1 MFDLKSEL
9 CQKINQLFGQN
20 GIDGRFESLSDFI
33 IITENGEKLPTF
45 KLLLAMQSKFF
56 EALFRQEPDKKTIQL
71 NYDHHCLQKL
81 CHCPFMTD
89 IESHE
94 MSELLKMLEI
104 SDFLQMDTV
113 SKLLQV
119 KIHQKINIHNVVK
132 VAKFVDCFASFAN
145 LKDKMEQF
153 IRQNV
158 LHLDLKELPRST
170 LKTILIP
177 KAGWCPH
184 IKDEHGRHLDIV
196 RSDLKVCLSLLKLDD
211 FKNHLSIKD
220 ISENTLKRLIHAGQR
235 SWQFQISNAEMIL
248 LVNFLK
254 IGALVEIENE
264 FEDEPKEIKTITKT
278 LRLIGQIAGQNVQT
292 ERFDIVGMV
301 RRIKV
306 TLSGGILIG
315 FQIELFDNS
324 LHSICMENNHNYET
338 REFIVPEGQ
347 HFKDVFINS
356 SSYTLHHVYY
366 KDLVLVTNEGLK
378 FETSNNIDES
388 YQIDCAAESK
398 SSHHSLSRISGS
410 TVIFGQIKQLQT
422 LSFHFDTIDTND
434 ICTASGGIACE
445 KKKVGLHQGFQ
456 EEYIESTIHDVS
468 NFVPLVGPYL

>member
-20 GIDGRFESLSDFI
+20 GIDGRFESLSDFTI
-33 IITENGEKLPTF
+33 IAENGEKLSTF

-113 SKLLQV
+113 SNLLQV
-119 KIHQKINIHNVVK
+119 KIHQKLSIHNVVE

-158 LHLDLKELPRST
+158 LHLDLKEIPRST
-170 LKTILIP
+170 LNTILIP
-177 KAGWCPH
+177 KASWCPH
-184 IKDEHGRHLDIV
+184 VKDEHGRHLDIV

-220 ISENTLKRLIHAGQR
+220 ISENTLQRLIHAGQR

-248 LVNFLK
+248 LINFLK
-254 IGALVEIENE
+254 IGPLVETEHE
-264 FEDEPKEIKTITKT
+264 FDEEEPKEIKTINKS
-278 LRLIGQIAGQNVQT
+278 LRLIGQIVGQTSQT
-292 ERFDIVGMV
+292 ERFNIVGMV
-301 RRIKV
+301 RKIKAQ
-306 TLSGGILIG
+306 TFSGGILKG
-315 FQIELFDNS
+315 FQIELFDGS
-324 LHSICMENNHNYET
+324 LHSICMEEYNPKKYKT
-338 REFIVPEGQ
+338 REFTVPEGQ
-347 HFKDVFINS
+347 HIKDVFVS
-356 SSYTLHHVYY
+356 RSSYTLRDVFF
-366 KDLVLVTNEGLK
+366 KDLVLVTNKGLK
-378 FETSNNIDES
+378 FETSNDIDES
-388 YQIDCAAESK
+388 YQINCAAESK
-398 SSHHSLSRISGS
+398 SSHYSLSRITGS
-410 TVIFGQIKQLQT
+410 TVYTGLIKQLQT
-422 LSFHFDTIDTND
+422 LTFHFDTIDAND
-434 ICTASGGIACE
+434 ICTNNGRITCE
-445 KKKVGLHQGFQ
+445 KQNIDQHNRVQLIIRQ
-456 EEYIESTIHDVS
+456 
-468 NFVPLVGPYL
+468 PM